1 MVYSQYFV
9 NSDKRDIKDKKLP
22 MLSHALDSVR
32 RSQWEVTFHNL
43 PVEAP
48 AGTEARALTLACKS
62 VSPIGWTVEEI
73 SSHRVNDQ
81 FFYPGKATP
90 TEVTLVFDNLFATKT
105 STHLYNW
112 LKTIYNP
119 ETGEMTTG
127 LSDKGVGG
135 FKIVVDVVELN
146 TQGKPFTHT
155 RLYGFWPKSWTE
167 DDRSYDAN
175 EFHTLTLTGRYDMA
189 VKRGDANI

>member
-1 MVYSQYFV
+1 MYNPYFIDSQ
-9 NSDKRDIKDKKLP
+9 KRELKDKKLP
-22 MLSHALDSVR
+22 LLSHALDSVR

-48 AGTEARALTLACKS
+48 AGTEARPLTLACKS
-62 VSPIGWTVEEI
+62 VSPISWEIEEI
-73 SSHRVNDQ
+73 VANRLNDK

-90 TEVTLVFDNLFATKT
+90 SEVTMVFDNIFSTRT
-105 STHLYNW
+105 SKHLYEW

-135 FKIVVDVVELN
+135 FKIITDIVEMN
-146 TQGKPFTHT
+146 TQGKPFDHT
-155 RLYGFWPKSWTE
+155 RLYGFWPRSWTE
-167 DDRSYDAN
+167 DERAYDAN
-175 EFHTLTLTGRYDMA
+175 EFHTITVVGRFDMA
-189 VKRGDANI
+189 VKRGNSNA